1 MNTQGRTEE
10 EARANLE
17 DALKEFLEA
26 SRQTMSSEYKSPDW
40 ESYRMDVRRPHEAL
54 EPIEQ
59 EIEVV
64 DGALRALVDAG
75 IIPHAEYDRDKF
87 LAHRQ
92 AVRDLFEI
100 PWTAIT
106 PRMQRLIWAINAI
119 KRPNNM
125 IAAGVYCGNT
135 FISNAGAAVG
145 PGACY
150 TAENLIGIEIKPE
163 EADRAERNVR
173 RIDPTGV
180 ARIVAADAVDVVR
193 DFEGQ
198 IDLLYLDADG
208 AGGRGKG
215 VYLDILE
222 ACIDRMSP
230 GSVVLAHNS
239 VNAAERLRHYLDFVR
254 DPANMSASV
263 NVIFD
268 PEGLEVSVC

>member
-1 MNTQGRTEE
+1 MSTTY
-10 EARANLE
+10 
-17 DALKEFLEA
+17 
-26 SRQTMSSEYKSPDW
+26 QTSDW
-40 ESYRMDVRRPHEAL
+40 ETYRMDVRQPHETL
-54 EPIEQ
+54 EPLEQ

-75 IIPHAEYDRDKF
+75 IIPHTEYDQDRF

-92 AVRDLFEI
+92 AVRELFEI

-119 KRPNNM
+119 TRPNNM
-125 IAAGVYCGNT
+125 IAAGIYCGNT

-150 TAENLIGIEIKPE
+150 TAENLIGIEIVPE
-163 EADRAERNVR
+163 EAERAERNVR
-173 RIDPTGV
+173 RIDPSGV

-193 DFEGQ
+193 DFDGR

-222 ACIDRMSP
+222 ACIDRIRP

-239 VNAAERLRHYLDFVR
+239 VNCFERLKFYLDFVR
-254 DPANMSASV
+254 DPSNMRASV

-268 PEGLEVSVC
+268 PEGLEVSAAK